1 MIELIRRLHPDQ
13 FQWSDATLERHSG
26 TARLRQAI
34 EAGTL
39 PALLREWERDQ
50 EAFRKQRAPFL
61 IYR

>member
-1 MIELIRRLHPDQ
+1 MLTI
-13 FQWSDATLERHSG
+13 ERHGG

-39 PALLREWERDQ
+39 PALLHEWERDQ
-50 EAFRKQRAPFL
+50 ATFLKERAAYL